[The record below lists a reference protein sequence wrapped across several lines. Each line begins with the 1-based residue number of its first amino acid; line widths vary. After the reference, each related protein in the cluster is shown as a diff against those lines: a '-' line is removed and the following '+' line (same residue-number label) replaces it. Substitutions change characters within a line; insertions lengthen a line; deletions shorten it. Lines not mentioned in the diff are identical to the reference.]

1 VPKLGHT
8 DLDVHPLCLGGNVFG
23 WTADR
28 EASFAVLNAYVGA
41 GGNFVD
47 TADLYG
53 GGGTSEEILGE
64 WMEARGNR
72 DELVIATKV
81 GMWEQRP
88 GLTPGNLARACEDS
102 LRRLRTDRVDLY
114 YAHQDDPGVP
124 LEETLGA
131 FDDLVRQGKAGHV
144 GASNYTAPRLAE
156 AIAVAER
163 GGLNGFEV
171 LQPKYNLMERAAYE
185 EGLAD
190 VSADHGIAAVPYYG
204 LARGFLTG
212 KYRPDGPAVDSPRAG
227 AAREYLD
234 GRGLAV
240 LAALDEIA
248 AGRDVPVPAVA
259 LAWLVTQPT
268 VAAAIASARSPEQ
281 LAELLPMAGLELSAD
296 ELDRLDAASI
306 EPART

>member
-28 EASFAVLNAYVGA
+28 DASFAVLDAYVAA
-41 GGNFVD
+41 GGNFID
-47 TADLYG
+47 IADLYG
-53 GGGTSEEILGE
+53 GGGTSEEIVGE
-64 WMEARGNR
+64 WLEARGNR

-81 GMWEQRP
+81 GMWDQRP
-88 GLTPGNLARACEDS
+88 GLTPGNIARAAEDS
-102 LRRLRTDRVDLY
+102 LRRLRTDHIDLY

-124 LEETLGA
+124 LEETLAA
-131 FDDLVRQGKAGHV
+131 FDDLVRQGKVEHV
-144 GASNYTAPRLAE
+144 GASNYAAPRLAE
-156 AIAVAER
+156 AVAVAER
-163 GGLNGFEV
+163 EGLNGYEV

-185 EGLAD
+185 GELAD
-190 VSADHGIAAVPYYG
+190 LCADHGIAAVPYYG

-212 KYRPDGPAVDSPRAG
+212 KYRPDGPEVDSPRASG
-227 AAREYLD
+227 AREYLD

-248 AGRDVPVPAVA
+248 ADRDAPVAAVS
-259 LAWLVTQPT
+259 LAWLAAQPT
-268 VAAAIASARSPEQ
+268 VGAVIASARNPEQ
-281 LAELLPMAGLELSAD
+281 LAELLPMADLELSPD

-306 EPART
+306 EPARA